1 MFLFMEFYL
10 ILSVLLIFLLISY
23 AIWPILGLLSNTWG
37 GLRSYGRRNSVQLYS
52 FSSGSSSLPRYLL
65 LPFLYFDPWDET
77 YWFPTLKSSGFR
89 NIFCTC
95 FKNRNPIDRYRNLSF
110 WFCVWFIYELRNP
123 NLSIGITYW
132 LNTRFGCFPCFWFWI
147 CDLDFKSF
155 SLGQKWHPDK
165 QKGEDSATSRF
176 QEINEA
182 YKGWHLYNYLEIPF
196 LFFMFNVSFTYVLQS
211 SLYLADKRT
220 FLGSIYEGFLANQ
233 CVSSETRIC
242 SFDTNDHMNFIS

>member
-1 MFLFMEFYL
+1 MHHNDEQEPQQQDQQDSSYLNFDTLSLISKPKVKFSLSFHRFWCFCLWNFTWFYQFFWF
-10 ILSVLLIFLLISY
+10 FLLISY

-37 GLRSYGRRNSVQLYS
+37 GLWSHRRRNSVQLYS

-123 NLSIGITYW
+123 NLSIGIYLLIKHPIRLFSMFLVLDMW
-132 LNTRFGCFPCFWFWI
+132 SWF
-147 CDLDFKSF
+147 
-155 SLGQKWHPDK
+155 
-165 QKGEDSATSRF
+165 
-176 QEINEA
+176 
-182 YKGWHLYNYLEIPF
+182 
-196 LFFMFNVSFTYVLQS
+196 
-211 SLYLADKRT
+211 
-220 FLGSIYEGFLANQ
+220 
-233 CVSSETRIC
+233 
-242 SFDTNDHMNFIS
+242 